1 MRDQK
6 EVRSMVAETCMILQ
20 NAEGITDRL
29 LVEIWIQSAI
39 GEVWEGNEKYII
51 EKWTKGD
58 PYYIVAEN
66 LVEFSY
72 SYVKGRTYK

>member
-29 LVEIWIQSAI
+29 LVEI
-39 GEVWEGNEKYII
+39 
-51 EKWTKGD
+51 
-58 PYYIVAEN
+58 
-66 LVEFSY
+66 
-72 SYVKGRTYK
+72 